1 MTDPRRALRVG
12 LLQLEEGVLADL
24 EIDRRRLSLGV
35 AVPERLFEPQLL
47 GVERRRVGNARHAEP
62 HMVQDD
68 TGGIILCRGD
78 LDGQSTQNACD
89 EEHETAHDALLFN
102 YPITQ
107 LPSSLLPAA
116 GSAALPVE
124 DPWSSATA

>member
-1 MTDPRRALRVG
+1 MIDPRRALRVG

-68 TGGIILCRGD
+68 TGGIVLCHGD
-78 LDGQSTQNACD
+78 LDGQSTKNSCD
-89 EEHETAHDALLFN
+89 EQHKTAHDALPSITQLPN
-102 YPITQ
+102 YPITR
-107 LPSSLLPAA
+107 LPDLLLPQRRTRR
-116 GSAALPVE
+116 LCR
-124 DPWSSATA
+124 WRT